1 MTAGRPRTYKPEM
14 VEKARRYIANHEDF
28 DDPVPTVA
36 GLACVSGIYGLLD
49 PRTGYVRYVGR
60 SKNIKN
66 RYYTHLRGAG
76 HLPVACWVRSLKA
89 VGLKPK
95 LAIIEETQAPETK
108 EAHWIREYREK
119 GQADLNLHDGGA
131 GIPMGGSGKC
141 ADVWSVEGMPCAFTM
156 AIRTLWKYQ
165 RLSAAKEITKKL
177 KTAWASCRSET
188 DRINVQLNCVCLIQ
202 RIGSSDAVEQ
212 AERWLL
218 AASAQ
223 INQKYKGRIVVVNR
237 LGIEVAA

>member
-1 MTAGRPRTYKPEM
+1 MTTGRPRTYKPDM

-36 GLACVSGIYGLLD
+36 GLACVSGIYGLAD
-49 PRTGYVRYVGR
+49 PRTGVIRYVGR

-66 RYYTHLRGAG
+66 RYYAHRRGAG
-76 HLPVACWVRSLKA
+76 KLPVACWVRSLKA
-89 VGLKPK
+89 MGLAPN
-95 LAIIEETQAPETK
+95 LVLIEKTDEPEAR
-108 EAHWIREYREK
+108 EGFWIKEYRRK

-165 RLSAAKEITKKL
+165 RTSAAKKITKKL
-177 KTAWASCRSET
+177 KIAWASCKSEM

-202 RIGSSDAVEQ
+202 RIGSADAVDQ

-218 AASAQ
+218 ASSAQ
-223 INQKYKGRIVVVNR
+223 INQKYRGRVVVVDKR
-237 LGIEVAA
+237 GIEVVT